1 MKRIF
6 FCARGVLSDPF
17 RGAKAAGARPP
28 GRLRDRCRSGAD
40 GGQIGGRSTGRRA
53 RGPTGTGAHPA
64 NRGKAMKRLWIL
76 GVALGA
82 VALFMYI
89 SIIVKMG

>member
-28 GRLRDRCRSGAD
+28 GRLGDHGRPGAD
-40 GGQIGGRSTGRRA
+40 RGPTGGRNL
-53 RGPTGTGAHPA
+53 GPTGTGAHPA

-82 VALFMYI
+82 VALFMYV